1 MAQKL
6 GLRFLI
12 INSAFYSL
20 ETGRVESGKG
30 ALDLCRF
37 LRRLVEPESTHPD
50 MLVFTG
56 QARMNSG
63 IIYGMIW

>member
-1 MAQKL
+1 MAQRL

-12 INSAFYSL
+12 VMKSASYSL
-20 ETGRVESGKG
+20 ETGHVESGKG

-37 LRRLVEPESTHPD
+37 LRRRVEPESTHPD

-63 IIYGMIW
+63 IIPGMI